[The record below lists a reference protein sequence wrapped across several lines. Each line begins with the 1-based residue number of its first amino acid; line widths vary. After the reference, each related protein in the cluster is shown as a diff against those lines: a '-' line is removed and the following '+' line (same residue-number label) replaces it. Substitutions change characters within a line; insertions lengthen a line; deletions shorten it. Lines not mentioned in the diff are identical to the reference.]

1 MDLFEKEHSELMT
14 RAQPLAAR
22 MRPRSLDEIV
32 GQDHILGKGK
42 LLRRA
47 IEADR
52 LGSIILYGPPGCGK
66 TSIAEA
72 IAAATRRRF
81 DRTSGVLANVAT
93 LRAILAAAQHRKKTD
108 GIETILFIDEIH
120 HFNKSQQDILL
131 PHVED
136 GTVTLIGATTHN
148 PFFFINS
155 PLTSRSQVFQLNPVS
170 EADIVTLMQ
179 RALTDERGLGGRPV
193 DVDDDAFVHLAKVCE
208 GDGRRALNSL
218 EIAVMTTPPG
228 EDFRIHITRHIME
241 ESVQKKA
248 VVYDRDEDGHHDT
261 ISAFIKSVR
270 GSDPNAAIYWL
281 AKMLYAGEDPRFI
294 ARRLVILASEDIG
307 NADPR
312 GLTMATSA
320 MDAVAFVGMPEAR
333 IVLAQATTYLATA
346 PKSNAAYLAID
357 KAMEDVEKGRIL
369 PVPKHLRSA
378 SYKGAEQ
385 LGHTGYQYAH
395 DFEGH
400 FVDQEYM
407 PTSAV
412 YYEPTRAGYEDVIS
426 KRMEQWAAR
435 RSQRTEDGSQRTE
448 DGRQRTEDRGRK
460 AEGGGQDE

>member
-1 MDLFEKEHSELMT
+1 MDLFDKEQSGAMM

-22 MRPRSLDEIV
+22 MRPRTLDEIV

-72 IAAATRRRF
+72 IAAATLRRF
-81 DRTSGVLANVAT
+81 ERTSGVLANVAT
-93 LRAILAAAQHRKKTD
+93 LRAILSAAEHRKRHD
-108 GIETILFIDEIH
+108 SMETILFIDEIH

-170 EADIVTLMQ
+170 EADIVTLLR
-179 RALTDERGLGGRPV
+179 RALADERGLGGWPA
-193 DVDDDAFVHLAKVCE
+193 DVDEDALAHLARVCE

-228 EDFRIHITRHIME
+228 AEFRIHVTRSVME
-241 ESVQKKA
+241 ESIQKKA

-270 GSDPNAAIYWL
+270 GSDPHAAIYWL
-281 AKMLYAGEDPRFI
+281 AKMIYAGEDPRFI

-312 GLTMATSA
+312 GLTVATSA

-357 KAMEDVEKGRIL
+357 KALQDVEKGRIL

-412 YYEPTRAGYEDVIS
+412 YYEPTSAGYEEVIG
-426 KRMEQWAAR
+426 KRMEQW
-435 RSQRTEDGSQRTE
+435 
-448 DGRQRTEDRGRK
+448 RK
-460 AEGGGQDE
+460 AKRPRSEVRVPKSEGGSSGAGDQS

>member
-1 MDLFEKEHSELMT
+1 VLLRQGGVFIGGPMDLFEKEQSELLT
-14 RAQPLAAR
+14 RSQPLAAR
-22 MRPRSLDEIV
+22 MRPRTLDEIV

-72 IAAATRRRF
+72 VAAATRRRF
-81 DRTSGVLANVAT
+81 ERTSGVLANVAV
-93 LRAILAAAQHRKKTD
+93 LRAILAAAQHRKRAD
-108 GIETILFIDEIH
+108 GVETILFIDEIH

-170 EADIVTLMQ
+170 EADIILLLK
-179 RALTDERGLGGRPV
+179 RALIDERGVGGRPV
-193 DVDDDAFVHLAKVCE
+193 DVDENALAHLAKVCE

-218 EIAVMTTPPG
+218 EIAVMSTPP
-228 EDFRIHITRHIME
+228 DDQVRIHITRAIME
-241 ESVQKKA
+241 ESIQKKA

-270 GSDPNAAIYWL
+270 GSDPHAAIYWL

-357 KAMEDVEKGRIL
+357 KAMTDVEKGRIL
-369 PVPKHLRSA
+369 PVPHHLRSA

-400 FVDQEYM
+400 FVDQVYI

-412 YYEPTRAGYEDVIS
+412 YYEPTTAGYEDIIS
-426 KRMEQWAAR
+426 KRMAAWT
-435 RSQRTEDGSQRTE
+435 SK
-448 DGRQRTEDRGRK
+448 K
-460 AEGGGQDE
+460 AKLKTREPNDDPGNKQNE

>member
-1 MDLFEKEHSELMT
+1 MDLFDKEQPGLMT

-72 IAAATRRRF
+72 IAAATARRF
-81 DRTSGVLANVAT
+81 ERTSGVLANVAT
-93 LRAILAAAQHRKKTD
+93 LRTILAAAQHRKRTD
-108 GIETILFIDEIH
+108 QVETILFIDEIH

-170 EADIVTLMQ
+170 EEAIITLLR
-179 RALTDERGLGGRPV
+179 RALSDERGLGGRPV
-193 DVDDDAFVHLAKVCE
+193 DVDDEALGHLAKVCE

-218 EIAVMTTPPG
+218 EIAVMSTPL
-228 EDFRIHITRHIME
+228 DTNARIHITRSIME
-241 ESVQKKA
+241 ESIQKKA

-270 GSDPNAAIYWL
+270 GSDPHAAIYWL

-312 GLTMATSA
+312 GLTVATSA

-369 PVPKHLRSA
+369 PVPRHLRSA

-400 FVDQEYM
+400 FVDQEYV

-412 YYEPTRAGYEDVIS
+412 YYAPTTAGYEEIIG
-426 KRMEQWAAR
+426 KRMAAW
-435 RSQRTEDGSQRTE
+435 EDQ
-448 DGRQRTEDRGRK
+448 RK
-460 AEGGGQDE
+460 ASRKGKKESAGKKRGQDE

>member
-1 MDLFEKEHSELMT
+1 MDLFEKTNDESVK
-14 RAQPLAAR
+14 RPQPLAAR
-22 MRPRSLDEIV
+22 MRPQSLDEIA
-32 GQDHILGKGK
+32 GQDHILGPGK

-72 IAAATRRRF
+72 IASATRRRF
-81 DRTSGVLANVAT
+81 ERTSGVLANVAS
-93 LRAILAAAQHRKKTD
+93 LRALLTAAKQRQSSD
-108 GIETILFIDEIH
+108 GVETILFIDEIH

-136 GTVTLIGATTHN
+136 GSVTLIGATTHN

-170 EADIVTLMQ
+170 ETAIAQLLR
-179 RALTDERGLGGRPV
+179 RALTDPRGLADYRV
-193 DVDDDAFVHLAKVCE
+193 DLEEPAVRHLASVCE
-208 GDGRRALNSL
+208 GDARRALNAL
-218 EIAVMTTPPG
+218 EIAVLTTPPG
-228 EDFRIHITRHIME
+228 ADGRIVITRGVIE

-248 VVYDRDEDGHHDT
+248 VVYDNDEDQHHDT

-270 GSDPNAAIYWL
+270 GSDPNAAVYWL
-281 AKMLYAGEDPRFI
+281 AKMLYAGEDPRFV

-312 GLTMATSA
+312 GLSV
-320 MDAVAFVGMPEAR
+320 AVAAMEAVEFVGMPEAR

-346 PKSNAAYLAID
+346 PKSNAAYLAVS
-357 KAMEDVEKGRIL
+357 KALEDVEQGRVL
-369 PVPKHLRSA
+369 PVPMHLRSA
-378 SYKGAEQ
+378 SYKGAER
-385 LGHTGYQYAH
+385 LGHQGYQYAH

-400 FVDQEYM
+400 FVPQEYA

-412 YYEPTRAGYEDVIS
+412 YYEPTKEGYEETIG
-426 KRMEQWAAR
+426 KRMAYWAELRRKAGSAAR
-435 RSQRTEDGSQRTE
+435 
-448 DGRQRTEDRGRK
+448 K
-460 AEGGGQDE
+460 EGAAG

>member
-1 MDLFEKEHSELMT
+1 MDLFTKNREESI
-14 RAQPLAAR
+14 RRPQPLAAR
-22 MRPRSLDEIV
+22 MRPRDLDEIA
-32 GQDHILGKGK
+32 GQDHILGPGK

-81 DRTSGVLANVAT
+81 ERTSGVLANVAT
-93 LRAILAAAQHRKKTD
+93 LRALLTAAKQRQTSE

-136 GTVTLIGATTHN
+136 GSVTLIGATTHN

-155 PLTSRSQVFQLNPVS
+155 PLTSRSQVFQLNPIS
-170 EADIVTLMQ
+170 EAAIARLLR
-179 RALTDERGLGGRPV
+179 RALTDERGLANYRV
-193 DVDDDAFVHLAKVCE
+193 DLEEPAVLHLASVCE
-208 GDGRRALNSL
+208 GDARRALNAL
-218 EIAVMTTPPG
+218 EIAVLTTAPG
-228 EDFRIHITRHIME
+228 VDGRILITRGVIE

-248 VVYDRDEDGHHDT
+248 VVYDNDEDQHHDT

-270 GSDPNAAIYWL
+270 GSDAHAAVYWL
-281 AKMLYAGEDPRFI
+281 AKMLYAGEDPRFV

-312 GLTMATSA
+312 GLSV
-320 MDAVAFVGMPEAR
+320 AVAAMEAVEFVGMPEAR

-346 PKSNAAYLAID
+346 PKSNAAYLAVS
-357 KAMEDVEKGRIL
+357 KALEDVEKGRVL
-369 PVPKHLRSA
+369 PVPMHLRGA
-378 SYKGAEQ
+378 GYKGAER
-385 LGHTGYQYAH
+385 LGHKGYQYAH

-400 FVDQEYM
+400 FVPQEYM

-412 YYEPTRAGYEDVIS
+412 YYEPTKEGYEETIG
-426 KRMEQWAAR
+426 KRMAYWAELR
-435 RSQRTEDGSQRTE
+435 RQAAGKPRSDG
-448 DGRQRTEDRGRK
+448 GV
-460 AEGGGQDE
+460 